1 MKPLQSENI
10 TQTLFLENE
19 RSIKENSDSSTS
31 LMPAYIQQARM
42 STYFQDSPCA
52 ILLASQKYGLEPL
65 GGPVTNQPNGYRPG
79 NVCFK

>member
-10 TQTLFLENE
+10 TQTLFMQDE
-19 RSIKENSDSSTS
+19 RVIRDSSDSSTS

-52 ILLASQKYGLEPL
+52 ILLASHKYGLEPL

-79 NVCFK
+79 NVCLK